1 MNRYRVQIIVY
12 IHLLTCPFQDS
23 EVYISDL
30 VTKKTIYARIDRP
43 AGVVSFSQ
51 TQDPSEVLNEWSTNL
66 SNLMTLVSKTTHL
79 INKEE
84 MVHRLVK

>member
-1 MNRYRVQIIVY
+1 MNRLVLLHNSKL
-12 IHLLTCPFQDS
+12 HLLPPQEA

-51 TQDPSEVLNEWSTNL
+51 AQDPTEVLNEWATNL
-66 SNLMTLVSKTTHL
+66 SNLMVLVSKTTHL